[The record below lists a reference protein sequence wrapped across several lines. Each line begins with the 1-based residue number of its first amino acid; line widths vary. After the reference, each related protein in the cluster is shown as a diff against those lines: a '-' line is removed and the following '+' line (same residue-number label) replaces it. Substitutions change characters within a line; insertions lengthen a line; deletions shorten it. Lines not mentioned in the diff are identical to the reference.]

1 MFGFFFPFS
10 FSKNKFVDKTVSF
23 ARQDFILKS
32 RHYLIGLIIQNSKY
46 KNSSTAE
53 GGGRE
58 KKSENYTKH
67 RKAGGGGCRRER
79 REGAEVPGKPRD
91 DVSSQTEGGR
101 GQHRPAASLLVN
113 TLSADIRRCSPLAQQ
128 LQLSRERPPPR
139 AQPRRAADPTA
150 HARRPSSSR
159 TFASPRRG
167 DLLLARSPLS
177 QLLARRAG
185 KGQTSQKSTEFLFS
199 VLQNHKG
206 FSA

>member
-1 MFGFFFPFS
+1 M
-10 FSKNKFVDKTVSF
+10 DKTVSF

-58 KKSENYTKH
+58 KKSENYTKP

-79 REGAEVPGKPRD
+79 REGAGVPGKPRD
-91 DVSSQTEGGR
+91 DVSSQTECGR

-113 TLSADIRRCSPLAQQ
+113 TLSADIRRCSSLAQQ

-139 AQPRRAADPTA
+139 AQPGGRLTRRHTPAAPLPQGLL
-150 HARRPSSSR
+150 RRL
-159 TFASPRRG
+159 AEVICC
-167 DLLLARSPLS
+167 LLEAL
-177 QLLARRAG
+177 
-185 KGQTSQKSTEFLFS
+185 
-199 VLQNHKG
+199 
-206 FSA
+206 